1 MASAKQIAWRKK
13 FAKLYGN
20 KKKKGAIDPNR
31 YGSKKIKKAKSKK
44 SKSSK
49 SKSTTHKKT
58 WKTNPHNPVDIRKEK
73 MEKKYYVVRN
83 SMGYATVHRR
93 KDDKEIYYIP
103 NLEEFSTSLE
113 IDRDDDGMILFMLD
127 SGGELKLL

>member
-1 MASAKQIAWRKK
+1 MPSAAQIRARKA
-13 FAKLYGN
+13 FV
-20 KKKKGAIDPNR
+20 KKYAKKGKR
-31 YGSKKIKKAKSKK
+31 GKTKKAKST
-44 SKSSK
+44 K

-73 MEKKYYVVRN
+73 MEKKYYVERN
-83 SMGYATVHRR
+83 PMGYATVHRR